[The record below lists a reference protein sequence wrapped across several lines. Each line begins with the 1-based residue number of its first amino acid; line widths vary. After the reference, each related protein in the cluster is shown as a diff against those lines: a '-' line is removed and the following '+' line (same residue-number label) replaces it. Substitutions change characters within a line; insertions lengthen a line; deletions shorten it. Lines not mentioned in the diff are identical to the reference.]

1 MLCIDG
7 AQYII
12 QKQFMH
18 ISGNASAELCQSVC
32 KMVSE
37 SCQFYTEHEGYK
49 LSQFC
54 KFGKY
59 KLTACFDAHFTDWLP
74 DFWATQLTE
83 ISIINRNVPTNIHL
97 VGLFECVTQSCLTVG
112 YL

>member
-1 MLCIDG
+1 
-7 AQYII
+7 
-12 QKQFMH
+12 MH